1 MSSGPGIL
9 AIQELLLGTKLERT
23 IKAKGQLKL
32 WAIGRTDFN
41 RIVQEH
47 PDLGLALFQEM
58 SRGLGA
64 SLEVNCA

>member
-1 MSSGPGIL
+1 MSGGPGIL
-9 AIQELLLGTKLERT
+9 ALQELLLGTKMEHTVR
-23 IKAKGQLKL
+23 AKGLLKL

-64 SLEVNCA
+64 SLKVR